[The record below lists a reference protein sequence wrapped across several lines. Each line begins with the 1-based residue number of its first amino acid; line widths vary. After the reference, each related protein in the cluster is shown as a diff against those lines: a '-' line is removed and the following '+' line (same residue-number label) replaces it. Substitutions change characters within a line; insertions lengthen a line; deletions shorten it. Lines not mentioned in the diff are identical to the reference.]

1 VGPGLR
7 RGDGILELEL
17 STLALLAL
25 VGLAAGFIDSIAGGG
40 ALLSLPALLLSG
52 LDPISAI
59 ATNKLQGTFGTAS
72 ATHAFWRRG
81 LLKPQ
86 EHVVEIATVLIG
98 SALGVVAVSYAPTKL
113 LQAALPILLIAIAI
127 YFTLSTKLRNEQ
139 SKAKFGLGFFSFA
152 LAPMIGFYDGIFGP
166 GTGSFFMLALVSLFG
181 FGIIQATARTKL
193 LNFTSNISALILWV
207 LAGKVFW
214 IIGLVMGVAQF
225 MGAQIGA
232 HVAIANGAKVIR
244 PLLVLVC
251 IALAVKLLADPANP
265 LRALF
270 EWYWPQV
277 EIF

>member
-1 VGPGLR
+1 ME
-7 RGDGILELEL
+7 IEL

-52 LDPISAI
+52 LDPVSAI

-72 ATHAFWRRG
+72 ATHAFWRKG

-86 EHVVEIATVLIG
+86 EHIVEIATVLIG
-98 SALGVVAVSYAPTKL
+98 SALGVAAVSYAPTKL
-113 LQAALPILLIAIAI
+113 LQAALPILLIVIAI
-127 YFTLSTKLRNEQ
+127 YFALSPRLRNEPG
-139 SKAKFGLGFFSFA
+139 KARIGMGLFSFA
-152 LAPMIGFYDGIFGP
+152 LAPLIGFYDGIFGP

-193 LNFTSNISALILWV
+193 LNFTSNIAALILWV

-214 IIGLVMGVAQF
+214 TIGLVMGVAQF
-225 MGAQIGA
+225 IGAQIGA
-232 HVAIANGAKVIR
+232 HFAIANGAKVIR

-251 IALAVKLLADPANP
+251 MAMAVKLLWDGHA
-265 LRALF
+265 AL
-270 EWYWPQV
+270 
-277 EIF
+277 